1 MKTITLTLST
11 NDVAI
16 IQRSLLHTAMK
27 LQNESHNPQNS
38 PELRDSSVQKFEAIR
53 GIFNDI
59 SNQCEKQEKQE
70 DAE

>member
-16 IQRSLLHTAMK
+16 IQRSLLFTAMK
-27 LQNESHNPQNS
+27 LQNESNNQQNS
-38 PELRDSSVQKFEAIR
+38 PKAR
-53 GIFNDI
+53 DI
-59 SNQCEKQEKQE
+59 SVKAYKEVHDILVDISSQCDKQEEQE

>member
-1 MKTITLTLST
+1 MKTFALTLST

-16 IQRSLLHTAMK
+16 IQRSLLYTAMT

-38 PELRDSSVQKFEAIR
+38 PEVRDSFIKTSEAIR
-53 GIFNDI
+53 DILVDI
-59 SNQCEKQEKQE
+59 SNQCEKQKEQE

>member
-16 IQRSLLHTAMK
+16 IQRSLLYTAMTF
-27 LQNESHNPQNS
+27 QNESNNPQNS
-38 PELRDSSVQKFEAIR
+38 PEARDSFVKTSKKVRDILE
-53 GIFNDI
+53 DI
-59 SNQCEKQEKQE
+59 SNQFENQKEQE

>member
-11 NDVAI
+11 NDVEI
-16 IQRSLLHTAMK
+16 IQRSLLHAAMK

-38 PELRDSSVQKFEAIR
+38 PEVRDSFVRKSGAIR
-53 GIFNDI
+53 GILNDI
-59 SNQCEKQEKQE
+59 SIQCEEQKEQE